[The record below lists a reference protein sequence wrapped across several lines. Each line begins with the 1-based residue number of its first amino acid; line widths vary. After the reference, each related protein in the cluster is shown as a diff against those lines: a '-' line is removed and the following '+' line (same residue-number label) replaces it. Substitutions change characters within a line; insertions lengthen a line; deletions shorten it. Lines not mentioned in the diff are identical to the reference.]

1 MALRVIGAG
10 VGRTGTMS
18 LKGALEQLLG
28 GPCYHMMEVFMHPE
42 HVALWGAAGRGEDV
56 DWSALLAGYVATTDF
71 PACLFWR
78 ELLER
83 NPDAIVLL
91 STRADTQTWWE
102 SASQTIFSP
111 EIEAAAASMPEWF
124 GMWRAVARA
133 RFAEDVRDEAAT
145 KAAYER
151 HNAEVRASVP
161 ASQLVDWQPRDG
173 WGPICTRLGM
183 PVPDEAFPHTN
194 TRAEMR
200 ARISEAGG
208 TAPAP

>member
-28 GPCYHMMEVFMHPE
+28 GPCYHMMEVFTHPE
-42 HVALWGAAGRGEDV
+42 HVAVWGAAGRGEDV

-151 HNAEVRASVP
+151 HNAEVRASVA
-161 ASQLVDWQPRDG
+161 ASQLVDWQPANG

-200 ARISEAGG
+200 ALISEAGG